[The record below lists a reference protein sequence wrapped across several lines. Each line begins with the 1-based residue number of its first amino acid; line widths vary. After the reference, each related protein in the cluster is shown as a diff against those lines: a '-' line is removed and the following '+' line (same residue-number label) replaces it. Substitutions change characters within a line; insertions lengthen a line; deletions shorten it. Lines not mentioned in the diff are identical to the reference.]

1 MDDEKL
7 KAEIVRLGQK
17 RVAEAAG
24 VHPSTLNS
32 WIRGEG
38 GTSAARRDKLLKAVR
53 VLSLATLLTSETV
66 EHRGETYLPVPEY
79 DIRAAAGAGAFVE
92 DGEPTTHQMFGQ
104 QWLKALTPS
113 PLEALS
119 IIRVAG
125 DSMENTLRPGD
136 QILVDRTAKRWLGDG
151 IYVLMFDDVLQVKR
165 IQRDRDGGLLILSD
179 NTNYQPIK
187 PQKGDKVQIIGAV
200 LWMGRKLV

>member
-1 MDDEKL
+1 MSDDEKL
-7 KAEIVRLGQK
+7 KAEIVRLGQT
-17 RVAEAAG
+17 RVAKAAG
-24 VHPSTLNS
+24 VSITTLNS
-32 WIRGEG
+32 WIKGSG
-38 GTSAARRDKLLKAVR
+38 GTSAKRRDALMQAVR
-53 VLSLATLLTSETV
+53 ELSLQPQDGL

-92 DGEPTTHQMFGQ
+92 DGAPTTHQMFGQ
-104 QWLKALTPS
+104 QWLASLTPS

-136 QILVDRTAKRWLGDG
+136 QILVDRTAQRWRGDG
-151 IYVLMFDDVLQVKR
+151 IYVLLFDDVLQVKR

-179 NTNYQPIK
+179 NPNYQAIK
-187 PQKGDKVQIIGAV
+187 PHKSDSVQIIGMV
-200 LWMGRKLV
+200 LWVGRKLV

>member
-1 MDDEKL
+1 MSDDEKL
-7 KAEIVRLGQK
+7 KAEIVRLGQS
-17 RVAEAAG
+17 RVAKAAG
-24 VHPSTLNS
+24 VSVTTLNS
-32 WIRGEG
+32 WIKGQG
-38 GTSAARRDKLLKAVR
+38 GTSAKRRDALMQAVR
-53 VLSLATLLTSETV
+53 ELSLQPRDGV
-66 EHRGETYLPVPEY
+66 EHQGETYLPVPEY

-104 QWLKALTPS
+104 QWLQALTPS
-113 PLEALS
+113 PLHALS

-136 QILVDRTAKRWLGDG
+136 QILVDRTASRWMGDG
-151 IYVLMFDDVLQVKR
+151 IYVLLFDDVLQVKR

-179 NTNYQPIK
+179 NQSYQPIK
-187 PQKGDKVQIIGAV
+187 PQKGDNVQIIGMV